1 MATLQVPRRIWG
13 RTGLSIPVIPFGTQ
27 GFGNH
32 FGDVGDDAAIALVH
46 HAIDLGVNHFD
57 CARCYGDSL
66 RKLGLALQGVP
77 RERVIVSARLCL
89 HRVLTPLQLEHAG
102 TADDVVRDVEDQLKL
117 LHIDFLDALLLHDPS
132 DMAPVLAKGGALDGA
147 LRLKDRGLVRH
158 VGFGMRPHDFH
169 RQALETGAVDVMLTF
184 SDFNLLRRSAAER
197 GGILEQAAKHGVGVL
212 NGFSIMRGIL
222 TGAPV
227 AEAAERG
234 RWTNAEDIARAT
246 AMRQW
251 AIDREVS
258 LLDIAL
264 QFCLA
269 EIRIHGNPLGN
280 QNIAELEQNVAAV
293 SKPLPDGILK
303 EFLGAAL

>member
-1 MATLQVPRRIWG
+1 MATVQVPRRLWG
-13 RTGLSIPVIPFGTQ
+13 KTGLSIPVIPFGTQ

-32 FGDVGDDAAIALVH
+32 FGDVHDDSAIALVH
-46 HAIDLGVNHFD
+46 HAIELGVNHFD

-66 RKLGLALQGVP
+66 RKLGLALQGVA
-77 RERVIVSARLCL
+77 REKVIISARLCL

-102 TADDVVRDVEDQLKL
+102 TADDVIRDVEDQLKI
-117 LHIDFLDALLLHDPS
+117 LHIDYLDALLLHDPS
-132 DMAPVLAKGGALDGA
+132 DMGPVLSKGGALEGA

-169 RQALETGAVDVMLTF
+169 MQALDTGAVDVMLTF
-184 SDFNLLRRSAAER
+184 SDYNLLRRSAAEP
-197 GGILEQAAKHGVGVL
+197 GGLLEHATKHGVGVL

-251 AIDREVS
+251 AIDREVN

-269 EIRIHGNPLGN
+269 ESRIHGNPLGN
-280 QNIAELEQNVAAV
+280 QNIAELEHNVAAV

-303 EFLGAAL
+303 EFMGAAL